1 MKGKIALYSRVSTSE
16 QSEHGYSIHEQ
27 EQVLIK
33 EVVKNYPGYDYETY
47 IDSGI
52 SGKNIEGRPAMKRL
66 LQDVKDNKIEMVLS
80 WKLNRISR
88 SMRDVFNI
96 IHEFKEHGVGY
107 KSISENIDTSNASG
121 EVLVTMF
128 GLIGSIERQTLIS
141 NVKLS
146 MNAKARSG
154 EAITGRLQGYRLSL
168 NPLTQKN
175 DLVID
180 ENEANIVREIFD
192 LYLNHNKGLKAITT
206 VLNQKGYRTI
216 NQKPFS
222 VYGVKYILNNPVYK
236 GYVRFNNHQNWAVQ
250 RRSGKSD
257 KNDVILVKGKHE
269 AIISEEVFDQVHE
282 KLASKSFKPGRPIGG
297 DFYLRSL
304 IKCPECGNN
313 MVCRRTYYKT
323 KKSKERTI
331 KRYYIC
337 SLFNRSGSSAC
348 HSNAINAEV
357 VERVINVHLNRILS
371 QPDIIKQIAS
381 NVIEEL
387 KQKHSNQTEIKYDID
402 SLEKQKAK
410 LKTQQE
416 RLLELFL
423 DDQMDSEMLKAKQSQ
438 MNGQLKMLD
447 KQIKEAQQATESQ
460 DEVPNFDKLKSRLTM
475 MISRFSVYLR
485 EATPEAKNQLMKMLI
500 DSIEIT
506 TDKKVKLVRYKIDE
520 SLIPQSLKK
529 DWGSF
534 FMPKIHFI
542 IYGTQKYSIDK
553 ITTFATLS

>member
-1 MKGKIALYSRVSTSE
+1 MSKKIALYSRVSTSE
-16 QSEHGYSIHEQ
+16 QSERGYSIHEQ

-52 SGKNIEGRPAMKRL
+52 SGKDIEGRPAMKRL

-128 GLIGSIERQTLIS
+128 GLIGSIERSTLIS
-141 NVKLS
+141 NVKMS

-154 EAITGRLQGYRLSL
+154 EAITGRLLGFKLKL

-297 DFYLRSL
+297 DFYLRGL

-323 KKSKERTI
+323 KKSEERTI

-371 QPDIIKQIAS
+371 QPDVIKQIAS

-387 KQKHSNQTEIKYDID
+387 KQNHSKQTEIKYDID

-410 LKTQQE
+410 VKTQQE

-423 DDQMDSEMLKAKQSQ
+423 DDEMDSEMLKAKQSQ
-438 MNGQLKMLD
+438 MNEQLEVLD
-447 KQIKEAQQATESQ
+447 QQIKEAQQINQSQ
-460 DEVPNFDKLKSRLTM
+460 DDVPNFDKLKGRLIL
-475 MISRFSVYLR
+475 MITRFSVYLR
-485 EATPEAKNQLMKMLI
+485 KATPEAKNQLMKMLI

-506 TDKKVKLVRYKIDE
+506 TDKQVKLVRYKIDE

-534 FMPKIHFI
+534 FMPKFQFEIDGRNNYFI
-542 IYGTQKYSIDK
+542 DQ
-553 ITTFATLS
+553 ITTFTT

>member
-1 MKGKIALYSRVSTSE
+1 MSKKIALYSRVSTSE
-16 QSEHGYSIHEQ
+16 QSERGYSIHEQ

-33 EVVKNYPGYDYETY
+33 EVVKNYPGYDYDTY

-52 SGKNIEGRPAMKRL
+52 SGKSIEGRPAMKRL
-66 LQDVKDNKIEMVLS
+66 LNDVKNNKIEMVLS

-96 IHEFKEHGVGY
+96 IHDFKEHGVGY

-128 GLIGSIERQTLIS
+128 GLIGSIERTTLIS
-141 NVKLS
+141 NVKMS

-154 EAITGRLQGYRLSL
+154 EAITGRVLGYKLSL

-180 ENEANIVREIFD
+180 VDEANIVREIFD
-192 LYLNHNKGLKAITT
+192 LYLNHNKGLKAITSI
-206 VLNQKGYRTI
+206 LNQKGYRTI

-222 VYGVKYILNNPVYK
+222 VFGVKYILNNPVYK
-236 GYVRFNNHQNWAVQ
+236 GFVRFNNHQNWSAK

-257 KNDVILVKGKHE
+257 ENDVILVKGKHE
-269 AIISEEVFDQVHE
+269 AIISEEVFDQAHE
-282 KLASKSFKPGRPIGG
+282 KLVSKSFKPGRPIGG
-297 DFYLRSL
+297 DFYLRGL

-371 QPDIIKQIAS
+371 QP
-381 NVIEEL
+381 NVIKDIATNVIAEL
-387 KQKHSNQTEIKYDID
+387 KGKHNTKSNIMIDID
-402 SLEKQKAK
+402 SLEKQKSK
-410 LKTQQE
+410 IKTQQE

-438 MNGQLKMLD
+438 MNEQLEMLD
-447 KQIKEAQQATESQ
+447 KQIKETQQATESQ
-460 DEVPNFDKLKSRLTM
+460 AEVPNFDKLKSRLTM
-475 MISRFSVYLR
+475 MITRFSVYLR
-485 EATPEAKNQLMKMLI
+485 KATPEAKNQLMKMLI

-506 TDKKVKLVRYKIDE
+506 TDKQVKLVRYKIDE

-534 FMPKIHFI
+534 FMPKFQFE
-542 IYGTQKYSIDK
+542 IYGQNDYFIDQ
-553 ITTFATLS
+553 ITTFTT

>member
-154 EAITGRLQGYRLSL
+154 EAITGRVLGYKLSL

-222 VYGVKYILNNPVYK
+222 VFGVKYILNNPVYK
-236 GYVRFNNHQNWAVQ
+236 GFVRFNNHQNWAVQ

-269 AIISEEVFDQVHE
+269 AIISEDVFDQVHE

-297 DFYLRSL
+297 DFYLRGL

-323 KKSKERTI
+323 QKSKERTI

-506 TDKKVKLVRYKIDE
+506 TDKQVKLVRYKIDE

-534 FMPKIHFI
+534 FMPKFQFEIDGRNNYFI
-542 IYGTQKYSIDK
+542 DQ
-553 ITTFATLS
+553 ITTFTT

>member
-16 QSEHGYSIHEQ
+16 QSEHGYSVKEQ

-33 EVVKNYPGYDYETY
+33 EVVKNFPGYDYETY
-47 IDSGI
+47 TDSGI
-52 SGKNIEGRPAMKRL
+52 SGKNIEDRPAMKRL

-96 IHEFKEHGVGY
+96 IHEFKEHDVGY

-154 EAITGRLQGYRLSL
+154 EAITGRVLGYKLSL

-180 ENEANIVREIFD
+180 ENEAHIVREIFD

-206 VLNQKGYRTI
+206 VL

-236 GYVRFNNHQNWAVQ
+236 GYVRFNNYQNWAVQ

-269 AIISEEVFDQVHE
+269 AIISEDVFDQVHE

-297 DFYLRSL
+297 DFYLRGL

-348 HSNAINAEV
+348 HSNSINAEV

-410 LKTQQE
+410 LKRQQE

-423 DDQMDSEMLKAKQSQ
+423 DDQMDSGMLKAKQSE
-438 MNGQLKMLD
+438 MNQQLEVLD
-447 KQIKEAQQATESQ
+447 QQIKEAKQANQSQ
-460 DEVPNFDKLKSRLTM
+460 DEIPNFDKLKGRLIL
-475 MISRFSVYLR
+475 MITRFSLYLR
-485 EATPEAKNQLMKMLI
+485 KATPEAKNQLMKMLI

-506 TDKKVKLVRYKIDE
+506 TDKQVKLVRYKIDE

-534 FMPKIHFI
+534 FMPKFQFE
-542 IYGTQKYSIDK
+542 IYGQNDYFIDQ
-553 ITTFATLS
+553 ITTFTT

>member
-1 MKGKIALYSRVSTSE
+1 MNRKIALYSRVSTTE
-16 QSEHGYSIHEQ
+16 QSEHGYSVHEQ

-52 SGKNIEGRPAMKRL
+52 SGKNIEDRPAMKQL
-66 LQDVKDNKIEMVLS
+66 LKDVRDNKVEMVLS

-128 GLIGSIERQTLIS
+128 GLIGSIERQSLIS

-154 EAITGRLQGYRLSL
+154 EAITGRVLGYKLLL

-206 VLNQKGYRTI
+206 ILNQKGYRTI

-222 VYGVKYILNNPVYK
+222 VFGVKYILNNPVYK
-236 GYVRFNNHQNWAVQ
+236 GFVRFNNYQNWTVK

-257 KNDVILVKGKHE
+257 EKDVILVKGKHK
-269 AIISEEVFDQVHE
+269 AIISEEIFDQVHE
-282 KLASKSFKPGRPIGG
+282 KLLSKSFKPGRPIGG
-297 DFYLRSL
+297 DFYLRGL

-313 MVCRRTYYKT
+313 MVCRRTYYNT

-348 HSNAINAEV
+348 HSNAINAEI
-357 VERVINVHLNRILS
+357 VEHVINVHLNRILS
-371 QPDIIKQIAS
+371 QPKIIKQIAT

-387 KQKHSNQTEIKYDID
+387 KRKHNTKSNVIIDIE
-402 SLEKQKAK
+402 SLEKQKAIIR
-410 LKTQQE
+410 TQQE

-423 DDQMDSEMLKAKQSQ
+423 DDQMNSEMLKEKQ
-438 MNGQLKMLD
+438 NQLNHRFQALEE
-447 KQIKEAQQATESQ
+447 QIKAAQQSNPEETKIP
-460 DEVPNFDKLKSRLTM
+460 DFDKLKSRLTLI
-475 MISRFSVYLR
+475 ISRFSVYLK
-485 EATPEAKNQLMKMLI
+485 EANPEAKNQLMKLLI

-529 DWGSF
+529 DWGCF
-534 FMPKIHFI
+534 FMPKIHFVI
-542 IYGTQKYSIDK
+542 DGTQKYSIDQ
-553 ITTFATLS
+553 ITTFTT

>member
-1 MKGKIALYSRVSTSE
+1 MNKKIALYSRVSTSE
-16 QSEHGYSIHEQ
+16 QSERGYSIHEQ

-33 EVVKNYPGYDYETY
+33 EVGKNFPGYDYETY

-52 SGKNIEGRPAMKRL
+52 SGKNIEERPAMKRL
-66 LQDVKDNKIEMVLS
+66 LCDVKNNKIEMVLS

-96 IHEFKEHGVGY
+96 IHDFKEHGVGY

-128 GLIGSIERQTLIS
+128 GLIGSIERTTLIS
-141 NVKLS
+141 NVKMS

-154 EAITGRLQGYRLSL
+154 EAITGRVLGYKLSL

-175 DLVID
+175 DLVIE
-180 ENEANIVREIFD
+180 ENEANIIREIFD

-206 VLNQKGYRTI
+206 ILNLKGYRTI
-216 NQKPFS
+216 NKKPFS
-222 VYGVKYILNNPVYK
+222 IFAVKYILNNPVYK
-236 GYVRFNNHQNWAVQ
+236 GFVRFNNHQNWAVE
-250 RRSGKSD
+250 RRSGK
-257 KNDVILVKGKHE
+257 NDEKDLILVKGKHE
-269 AIISEEVFDQVHE
+269 AIISEEIFDQVHE
-282 KLASKSFKPGRPIGG
+282 KLVAKSFKPGRPIGG
-297 DFYLRSL
+297 DFYFRGL

-323 KKSKERTI
+323 KKSKERTM

-337 SLFNRSGSSAC
+337 SLFNRSGSLAC

-357 VERVINVHLNRILS
+357 VEKIINVHLNRILS
-371 QPDIIKQIAS
+371 QPNVIKQIAT
-381 NVIEEL
+381 NVIAEL
-387 KQKHSNQTEIKYDID
+387 KRKHKNQDNIMINID
-402 SLEKQKAK
+402 SLEKQKSK
-410 LKTQQE
+410 IKTQQE

-423 DDQMDSEMLKAKQSQ
+423 DDQMDSEMLKEKQH
-438 MNGQLKMLD
+438 QLNNQLQTLEE
-447 KQIKEAQQATESQ
+447 QIKKVQQCNQVETKIP
-460 DEVPNFDKLKSRLTM
+460 DFDKLKSRLTI
-475 MISRFSVYLR
+475 MISRFSIYLK

-534 FMPKIHFI
+534 FMPKIHFV
-542 IYGTQKYSIDK
+542 IYGTEKYSIDK
-553 ITTFATLS
+553 ITTFAT

>member
-1 MKGKIALYSRVSTSE
+1 MSGKIALYSRVSTSE
-16 QSEHGYSIHEQ
+16 QSEHGYSVKEQ

-33 EVVKNYPGYDYETY
+33 EVVKNFPGYDYETY
-47 IDSGI
+47 TDSGI

-154 EAITGRLQGYRLSL
+154 EAITGRLLGFKLKL

-175 DLVID
+175 DLVIN

-297 DFYLRSL
+297 DFYLRGL

-323 KKSKERTI
+323 KKSEERTI

-371 QPDIIKQIAS
+371 QPDVIKQIAS

-387 KQKHSNQTEIKYDID
+387 KQKHSKQTEIKYDID

-410 LKTQQE
+410 VKTQQE

-423 DDQMDSEMLKAKQSQ
+423 DDEMDSEMLKAKQSE
-438 MNGQLKMLD
+438 MNQQLEVLD
-447 KQIKEAQQATESQ
+447 QQIKEAQRANKSQAEI
-460 DEVPNFDKLKSRLTM
+460 PNFDKLKGRLIL
-475 MISRFSVYLR
+475 MITRFSVYLR
-485 EATPEAKNQLMKMLI
+485 KATPEAKNQLMKMLI

-506 TDKKVKLVRYKIDE
+506 TDKQVKLVRYKIDE

-534 FMPKIHFI
+534 FMPKFQFEIDGRNNYFI
-542 IYGTQKYSIDK
+542 DQ
-553 ITTFATLS
+553 ITTFTT

>member
-1 MKGKIALYSRVSTSE
+1 MRGKIALYSRVSTSE

-33 EVVKNYPGYDYETY
+33 EVVKNYPGYDYEIYT
-47 IDSGI
+47 DSGI

-66 LQDVKDNKIEMVLS
+66 LKDVKDNKVEMVLS

-107 KSISENIDTSNASG
+107 KSISENIDTTNASG

-141 NVKLS
+141 NVKFA
-146 MNAKARSG
+146 MNAKARKG
-154 EAITGRLQGYRLSL
+154 EAITGRVLGFRLSL

-206 VLNQKGYRTI
+206 ILNQKGYRTI
-216 NQKPFS
+216 NHKPFS
-222 VYGVKYILNNPVYK
+222 VFGVKYILNNPVYK
-236 GYVRFNNHQNWAVQ
+236 GFVRFNNYQNWSAK
-250 RRSGKSD
+250 RRSGKSGE
-257 KNDVILVKGKHE
+257 NDVILVKGKHE
-269 AIISEEVFDQVHE
+269 AIISEEMFDQVHE
-282 KLASKSFKPGRPIGG
+282 KLVSKSFKPGRPIGG
-297 DFYLRSL
+297 DFYLRGL

-313 MVCRRTYYKT
+313 MVCRRTYYNT

-348 HSNAINAEV
+348 HSNSIKAEV
-357 VERVINVHLNRILS
+357 VEAVIHKHLNIILS
-371 QPDIIKQIAS
+371 QPEVVRKICED
-381 NVIEEL
+381 VIENIKHKQTDTIEEVDDMETL
-387 KQKHSNQTEIKYDID
+387 KRQKGKI
-402 SLEKQKAK
+402 
-410 LKTQQE
+410 KTQQA

-423 DDQMDSEMLKAKQSQ
+423 DDQMDNSLLSEKQKELNVQLATIEEKIKTAHNQQVNQPVTMNYKVLKVRLIML
-438 MNGQLKMLD
+438 MN
-447 KQIKEAQQATESQ
+447 
-460 DEVPNFDKLKSRLTM
+460 
-475 MISRFSVYLR
+475 RFSASLKK
-485 EATPEAKNQLMKMLI
+485 ADAEAKNQLMKILI

-506 TDKKVKLVRYKIDE
+506 KEKQVKLIRYKIDE
-520 SLIPQSLKK
+520 TLIPQSLKK
-529 DWGSF
+529 DWGTF
-534 FMPKIHFI
+534 FMPQF
-542 IYGTQKYSIDK
+542 YFMIDDK
-553 ITTFATLS
+553 NKCSVSKFTTFTT

>member
-33 EVVKNYPGYDYETY
+33 EVVKNFPGYDYETY
-47 IDSGI
+47 TDSGI

-96 IHEFKEHGVGY
+96 IHEFKEHDVGY

-154 EAITGRLQGYRLSL
+154 EAITGRVLGYKLSL

-269 AIISEEVFDQVHE
+269 AIISEEVFDKVHE

-297 DFYLRSL
+297 DFYLRGL

-323 KKSKERTI
+323 KSPKNGQSSVITFVPYSIVQGVLHVTVIPSMLKS
-331 KRYYIC
+331 
-337 SLFNRSGSSAC
+337 SS
-348 HSNAINAEV
+348 
-357 VERVINVHLNRILS
+357 VINVHLNRILS

-402 SLEKQKAK
+402 SLEKQK
-410 LKTQQE
+410 L
-416 RLLELFL
+416 
-423 DDQMDSEMLKAKQSQ
+423 
-438 MNGQLKMLD
+438 
-447 KQIKEAQQATESQ
+447 
-460 DEVPNFDKLKSRLTM
+460 
-475 MISRFSVYLR
+475 
-485 EATPEAKNQLMKMLI
+485 
-500 DSIEIT
+500 
-506 TDKKVKLVRYKIDE
+506 
-520 SLIPQSLKK
+520 SLKHNK
-529 DWGSF
+529 NDC
-534 FMPKIHFI
+534 
-542 IYGTQKYSIDK
+542 
-553 ITTFATLS
+553 

>member
-33 EVVKNYPGYDYETY
+33 EVVKNFPGYDYETY
-47 IDSGI
+47 TDSGI

-96 IHEFKEHGVGY
+96 IHEFKEHDVGY

-154 EAITGRLQGYRLSL
+154 EAITGRVLGYKLSL

-269 AIISEEVFDQVHE
+269 AIISEEVFDKVHE
-282 KLASKSFKPGRPIGG
+282 KLASKSLNRADLLVEISTYVALLNAQNAEIIWYVDGRI
-297 DFYLRSL
+297 
-304 IKCPECGNN
+304 
-313 MVCRRTYYKT
+313 
-323 KKSKERTI
+323 I
-331 KRYYIC
+331 KRK
-337 SLFNRSGSSAC
+337 SPKNGQSS
-348 HSNAINAEV
+348 
-357 VERVINVHLNRILS
+357 VITFVPYSIVQGVLHVT
-371 QPDIIKQIAS
+371 
-381 NVIEEL
+381 VIP
-387 KQKHSNQTEIKYDID
+387 S
-402 SLEKQKAK
+402 
-410 LKTQQE
+410 
-416 RLLELFL
+416 
-423 DDQMDSEMLKAKQSQ
+423 MLKS
-438 MNGQLKMLD
+438 
-447 KQIKEAQQATESQ
+447 S
-460 DEVPNFDKLKSRLTM
+460 
-475 MISRFSVYLR
+475 SV
-485 EATPEAKNQLMKMLI
+485 
-500 DSIEIT
+500 
-506 TDKKVKLVRYKIDE
+506 
-520 SLIPQSLKK
+520 
-529 DWGSF
+529 
-534 FMPKIHFI
+534 
-542 IYGTQKYSIDK
+542 
-553 ITTFATLS
+553 